1 MSPELDSDRWDAWRP
16 EEVAQRFVDVRAPWY
31 VAAGWAIDL
40 FLGGQR
46 REHEDLEVAIPA
58 PCLEEFLHPLGGFE
72 VYAVNVPGKEMFTPV
87 AEVDE
92 SGLAETHQTWV
103 RDPAAGDWRLD
114 LFREPGDGA
123 TWVCR
128 RDERIRLPYD
138 QVIARTDDGIPYGRP
153 EVVLLYKAKHSREKD
168 ESDFEAALPH
178 LTGTARARL
187 VEWLGLV
194 HPGHAWLDRL
204 G

>member
-1 MSPELDSDRWDAWRP
+1 VSPELDFDRWDAWRP
-16 EEVAQRFVDVRAPWY
+16 EEVAKRFAAVRAPWY

-58 PCLEEFLHPLGGFE
+58 PCLDEFLDPLSAFE
-72 VYAVNVPGKEMFTPV
+72 VYAVNVPGQEMFTPV

-103 RDPAAGDWRLD
+103 RDPATGDWRFD
-114 LFREPGDGA
+114 LFREPGDGT
-123 TWVCR
+123 TWICR

-138 QVIARTDDGIPYGRP
+138 EVIARTDDGIPYGRP
-153 EVVLLYKAKHSREKD
+153 EVVLLYKARHSREKD
-168 ESDFEAALPH
+168 ESDFEAVLPH